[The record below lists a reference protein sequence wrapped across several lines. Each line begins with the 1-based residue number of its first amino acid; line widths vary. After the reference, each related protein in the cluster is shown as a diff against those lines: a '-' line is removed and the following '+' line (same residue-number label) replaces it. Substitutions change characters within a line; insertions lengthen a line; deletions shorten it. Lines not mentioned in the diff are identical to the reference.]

1 MTAAADTDGTVLVT
15 ISYES
20 NSHAWLG
27 GLVVLNQDG
36 KQIRFVDTAGFLK
49 EVACFGPDHSI
60 WTMGRRGDRNLVR
73 RYSSDGKLIGSFLP
87 GPPFLRG
94 CSTQLALFDRGTSTW
109 KPTDNNPLIR
119 QIPPTYG
126 GGWKR
131 LSGLG

>member
-1 MTAAADTDGTVLVT
+1 VVWRTKSTSPLLTVRLVTAAADTDGTVLVT

-87 GPPFLRG
+87 RSTFPPGLLHSIGIVRPRH
-94 CSTQLALFDRGTSTW
+94 LDLEA
-109 KPTDNNPLIR
+109 NR
-119 QIPPTYG
+119 Q
-126 GGWKR
+126 
-131 LSGLG
+131 